1 MNKIT
6 GIWLGM
12 MLMLLTVFQ
21 AFAGVHPPISF
32 LDKNGDNVI
41 EMAKEQGKKLVIN
54 GVTYYKGN
62 PYSPEQ
68 TCGSCH
74 DYESITSAYHFQLG
88 ATDMGDNWG
97 KQHSEFHYDHLL
109 SAGQYG
115 SW

>member
-1 MNKIT
+1 MKKLSTIFA
-6 GIWLGM
+6 GI
-12 MLMLLTVFQ
+12 LLVFLPVLQ
-21 AFAGVHPPISF
+21 AFANEHPKIPL

-41 EMAKEQGKKLVIN
+41 EMAKEQGQKLVIN

-74 DYESITSAYHFQLG
+74 DYEAITSAYHFQLG
-88 ATDMGDNWG
+88 ATDMSDDWG
-97 KQHSEFHYDHLL
+97 KKHPQFHYSHLL

>member
-1 MNKIT
+1 MKKLSA
-6 GIWLGM
+6 IWIG
-12 MLMLLTVFQ
+12 LLLLLLPAFQ
-21 AFAGVHPPISF
+21 AFADAHPKIPL

-41 EMAKEQGKKLVIN
+41 EAAKQHGQKLVIN

-74 DYESITSAYHFQLG
+74 DYQAITSAYHFQLG

-97 KQHSEFHYDHLL
+97 KKHPQFHDIHLL

>member
-1 MNKIT
+1 MKIRFT
-6 GIWLGM
+6 AWVG
-12 MLMLLTVFQ
+12 LLVLLIPAFQ
-21 AFAGVHPPISF
+21 AFADEHPKIPL

-41 EMAKEQGKKLVIN
+41 EMAKAQGQKLVVN

-74 DYESITSAYHFQLG
+74 DYEAITSAYHFQIG
-88 ATDMGDNWG
+88 ATDMGDDWG
-97 KQHSEFHYDHLL
+97 KKHSQYHYSHLL